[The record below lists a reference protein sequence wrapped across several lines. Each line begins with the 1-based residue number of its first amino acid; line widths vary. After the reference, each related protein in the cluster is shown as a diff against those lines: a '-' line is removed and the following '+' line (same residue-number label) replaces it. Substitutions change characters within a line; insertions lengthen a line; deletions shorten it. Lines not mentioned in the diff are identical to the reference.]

1 MIVSEAKAK
10 IKNRWWQIL
19 FTFFILCYKD
29 GDDDG
34 DDNDDDN
41 DDGDDDDDDEEVVAN
56 FVQLLLCHKEC
67 RDQIRAGYIQMAA
80 QRILTLR

>member
-1 MIVSEAKAK
+1 MLWPERENHDDLRPVI
-10 IKNRWWQIL
+10 I
-19 FTFFILCYKD
+19 C
-29 GDDDG
+29 DDD
-34 DDNDDDN
+34 DSSDDN

>member
-1 MIVSEAKAK
+1 MVTNFVHLLHTLLQTGIT
-10 IKNRWWQIL
+10 W
-19 FTFFILCYKD
+19 D
-29 GDDDG
+29 GDDD
-34 DDNDDDN
+34 DADN